1 MGFDVKRGKSGD
13 NAIALIHAI
22 SRAKDAKFPELL
34 IIDWNMPI
42 PDGPRTLE
50 SLLSMYKKNEQATPL
65 SIMMIQGPSTLIQQ
79 KTMERLGVKAVLT
92 KPFTLKALNN
102 TLEEVLFTEKLRPK
116 KVQKSTGFSELV
128 SHLKGEKILL
138 VEDNEVNQLVASRI
152 LRKAGFVVHIAGNGK
167 IAVEEVQKDKYA
179 LVLMD
184 IQMPEMDG
192 IEATKKI
199 RAIPGFDKIPIVAM
213 TAHAMS
219 SDRDMSLQA
228 GMNDHISKPIDVQEL
243 FKKIAIWL
251 NPLDSDSEAF
261 DDDNGSGHN
270 GNGGGGHD
278 GASGGGHM
286 EGHIEGRAESHVES
300 HVEGHV
306 AGHVAGRDGESE
318 DGGSSDTVE
327 NSSGSKGDDKGKTD
341 KESLD
346 TALSDNM

>member
-251 NPLDSDSEAF
+251 NPGDNDSEAF
-261 DDDNGSGHN
+261 DDDSGGHN
-270 GNGGGGHD
+270 GTGGGGHD

-286 EGHIEGRAESHVES
+286 EGHMEDHAGDS
-300 HVEGHV
+300 HVEGHIV
-306 AGHVAGRDGESE
+306 DHAAGHDGEND

-327 NSSGSKGDDKGKTD
+327 SSSGSKGDDDGKTD